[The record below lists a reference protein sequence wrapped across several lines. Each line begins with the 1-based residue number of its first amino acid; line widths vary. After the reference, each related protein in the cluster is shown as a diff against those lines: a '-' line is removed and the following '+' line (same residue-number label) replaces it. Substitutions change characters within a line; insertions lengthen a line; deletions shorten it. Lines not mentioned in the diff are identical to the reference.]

1 MDLKNIFGDVI
12 FSATAKTVKDL
23 VLEAIKHSANLSGAS
38 LFGASLFGANLSYAS
53 LFGANL
59 FGANLF
65 GANLS
70 GANLF
75 GASLFGANL
84 SYASLFGANLFGANL
99 FGANLFGANL
109 SGANLFGADLFG
121 ADLSGADLS
130 GANLSGADLSGAN
143 LSGADLPAPTIIL
156 SASWG
161 EISEQLCADLMEYDC
176 WCHGNRAAFDEFAR
190 THKCPFDG
198 HREQR
203 AANFKESGSIWARQ
217 IGKLCSPHDLMLRL
231 FEEKGIKR

>member
-23 VLEAIKHSANLSGAS
+23 VLEAIKHSANLRSADLRS
-38 LFGASLFGANLSYAS
+38 
-53 LFGANL
+53 
-59 FGANLF
+59 ANLF

-70 GANLF
+70 GANLRS
-75 GASLFGANL
+75 ADLRSADLR
-84 SYASLFGANLFGANL
+84 S
-99 FGANLFGANL
+99 
-109 SGANLFGADLFG
+109 ADLFS
-121 ADLSGADLS
+121 ADLR
-130 GANLSGADLSGAN
+130 GANLSGAD

-156 SASWG
+156 LASWG

-190 THKCPFDG
+190 THKCPFEG

-203 AANFKESGSIWARQ
+203 AANFEESGSIWARQ